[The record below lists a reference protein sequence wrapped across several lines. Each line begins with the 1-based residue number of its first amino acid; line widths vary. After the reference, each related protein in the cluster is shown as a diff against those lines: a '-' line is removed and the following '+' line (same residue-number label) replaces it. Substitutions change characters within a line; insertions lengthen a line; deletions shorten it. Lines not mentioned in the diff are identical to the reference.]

1 MQQKIVVF
9 DVDETLG
16 YFSKLGK
23 IWKMI
28 ESKNQNQDTFDNL
41 LDLFPEFVRPHM
53 LTILKYLKGKKEDFI
68 CNKVMIYT
76 NNQSSVEKWVQYI
89 KTYFENKLKYPLFDK
104 IIRAFKINGKK
115 VELGRTSHNKTYND
129 LITCA
134 KLPVNTQICFVDD
147 TYYPSMDVSNVVYVK
162 VKQPYIYDLSNEII
176 MKRLKIKDKDAL
188 LFTYIEKDKRE
199 FELDKIVSKK
209 IMLCIQNFL
218 TKDI

>member
-28 ESKNQNQDTFDNL
+28 ESKNQTQDTFDTL

-53 LTILKYLKGKKEDFI
+53 LTILKYLKRQKTDFI

-76 NNQSSVEKWVQYI
+76 NNQSPTEKWIQYI
-89 KTYFENKLKYPLFDK
+89 KIYFENKLKYPLFDK
-104 IIRAFKINGKK
+104 IIGAFKINGKK
-115 VELGRTSHNKTYND
+115 IELGRTSHKKSYTD

-147 TYYPSMDVSNVVYVK
+147 TYYPEMDVSNVVYVK

>member
-1 MQQKIVVF
+1 LQPQ
-9 DVDETLG
+9 LG
-16 YFSKLGK
+16 IY
-23 IWKMI
+23 
-28 ESKNQNQDTFDNL
+28 
-41 LDLFPEFVRPHM
+41 LF
-53 LTILKYLKGKKEDFI
+53 
-68 CNKVMIYT
+68 
-76 NNQSSVEKWVQYI
+76 
-89 KTYFENKLKYPLFDK
+89 
-104 IIRAFKINGKK
+104 
-115 VELGRTSHNKTYND
+115 
-129 LITCA
+129 
-134 KLPVNTQICFVDD
+134 FVDD